1 MGFHRIWHG
10 SGQVFDTVDLFL
22 PDVQFPTQV
31 PPMRRDGHQRT
42 LVSLWHS
49 HSACNTVVDHVT
61 AGRANVSQN
70 PALQLIHRL
79 PSLLLLASHL
89 SLTPCMSGGDAER
102 GDAGRRSVFSNRARV
117 GSQATYLRVPHTA
130 RKRVAEEGLPFRDG
144 IHGAGH
150 ALVNVLPLFLMC
162 AASDMATECD
172 NPYDTRYR
180 PERLLL
186 YDTHPGGIGLAWQA
200 RPSAALHA

>member
-1 MGFHRIWHG
+1 M
-10 SGQVFDTVDLFL
+10 LE
-22 PDVQFPTQV
+22 
-31 PPMRRDGHQRT
+31 
-42 LVSLWHS
+42 
-49 HSACNTVVDHVT
+49 AC
-61 AGRANVSQN
+61 ARY
-70 PALQLIHRL
+70 
-79 PSLLLLASHL
+79 LL
-89 SLTPCMSGGDAER
+89 
-102 GDAGRRSVFSNRARV
+102 
-117 GSQATYLRVPHTA
+117 QATYLRVPHTA

-200 RPSAALHA
+200 RPSAALQIDLIPRSAPELTGLTLLVQSTIGIGDVHCRAIRELSIMMGCTRQRVAAASS